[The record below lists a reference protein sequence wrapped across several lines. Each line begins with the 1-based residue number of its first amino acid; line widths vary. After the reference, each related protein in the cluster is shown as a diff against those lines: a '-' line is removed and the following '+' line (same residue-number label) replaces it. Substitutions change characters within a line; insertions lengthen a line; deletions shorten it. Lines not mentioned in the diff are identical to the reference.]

1 VTTVNASSRLAS
13 GREAARAKRV
23 WVLIGGLAIA
33 VAGSYAATLVATEGE
48 PLLVAPLVGALVGL
62 AVFTRPELGLYLLF
76 VAAILLEQFE
86 ITGLSPLTARTNF
99 FQNISGFSDVPLRFS
114 ACDLV
119 AVMTL
124 ASWSLRRVVG
134 ANAPARVGPLKWG
147 LAAYGLA
154 FAFGGVIGASRGG
167 SGDAIAALAEA
178 RGPIYALL
186 ICFLTANLVRE
197 RRHVL
202 VLLWIFVVLVGV
214 KAFQAIGNYV
224 EVMTRGPFWIEAV
237 TAHEDVIFFD
247 VAIALA
253 LVMVALGLRGRL
265 IYVLLALQ
273 PVILA
278 AEVLTTRRVAFA
290 ALAAALLVVALM
302 SVVDRPRVTM
312 LVVAAGTLAFAF
324 YVAAMWDHRGPGS
337 LPVSVIRQV
346 VDPNSLSA
354 RDRGSN
360 DWREIE
366 NANIA
371 YTVRQLPLTGVGLG
385 QEYLFQREPP
395 PLTNFVYWRLMT
407 HNAVLWLWLKAGPYG
422 AFALWFLVGQVL
434 LWGLRLYRR
443 LGDPVLRAAA
453 SFPVLLTAAQVVFSS
468 VDLGLTYNRTM
479 IVFGVALGLVAPL
492 SAWVRSERP
501 ERNRFSSKLATKE
514 APRGDG
520 APRGFPAP
528 LGGQVPTGS
537 T

>member
-1 VTTVNASSRLAS
+1 MR
-13 GREAARAKRV
+13 RV
-23 WVLIGGLAIA
+23 WVLVGGLTIA

-48 PLLVAPLVGALVGL
+48 PLLVVPLVGALVGL
-62 AVFTRPELGLYLLF
+62 AIFTRPEFGLYFLF
-76 VAAILLEQFE
+76 VAAILLEQFD
-86 ITGLSPLTARTNF
+86 IGGGLSPLTARTNF
-99 FQNISGFSDVPLRFS
+99 FQNISGFSNVPLRFS

-124 ASWSLRRVVG
+124 ASWLLRRVVG
-134 ANAPARVGPLKWG
+134 ANPRARVGPLGWA
-147 LAAYGLA
+147 LAAYLLA
-154 FAFGGVIGASRGG
+154 FALGAVIGASRGG
-167 SGDAIAALAEA
+167 SWDAIAALAEA
-178 RGPIYALL
+178 RGPIYACLL
-186 ICFLTANLVRE
+186 CFLTGNLVRD
-197 RRHVL
+197 RTQL
-202 VLLWIFVVLVGV
+202 TTLLWIFVLLVGV

-224 EVMTRGPFWIEAV
+224 EVQTRGPFWIEAV

-247 VAIALA
+247 VAIVLA

-265 IYVLLALQ
+265 MYVLLALQ

-278 AEVLTTRRVAFA
+278 AEVLTTRRVAFV

-302 SVVDRPRVTM
+302 SAVDRPRMTM
-312 LVVAAGTLAFAF
+312 LVVAGGTLMFAL
-324 YVAAMWDHRGPGS
+324 YAAALWDHHGPTA
-337 LPVSVIRQV
+337 LPVSIVRGI
-346 VDPNSLSA
+346 VDPNSLSW

-366 NANIA
+366 NSNIG

-395 PLTNFVYWRLMT
+395 ALTMFVYWRLMT

-422 AFALWFLVGQVL
+422 AFALWFLVASVL
-434 LWGLRLYRR
+434 LSGLRLFRR
-443 LGDPVLRAAA
+443 LEDPLLRAAA
-453 SFPVLLTAAQVVFSS
+453 SFPVLLTVAQIVFSS

-492 SAWVRSERP
+492 TAWVRSERP
-501 ERNRFSSKLATKE
+501 ERSRLRSKMATE
-514 APRGDG
+514 PPRAAE
-520 APRGFPAP
+520 APRGFPKYV
-528 LGGQVPTGS
+528 GGQAPTVS

>member
-1 VTTVNASSRLAS
+1 MR
-13 GREAARAKRV
+13 RV

-33 VAGSYAATLVATEGE
+33 VAGAYAATLVASEGE
-48 PLLVAPLVGALVGL
+48 PLLVVPLVGALVGL
-62 AVFTRPELGLYLLF
+62 AIFTRPELGLYFLF
-76 VAAILLEQFE
+76 AAAILLEQFE
-86 ITGLSPLTARTNF
+86 IGGLSPLTARTNF
-99 FQNISGFSDVPLRFS
+99 FQNISGFSNVPLRFS

-134 ANAPARVGPLKWG
+134 ANARARVGPVGWG
-147 LAAYGLA
+147 LAAYLLA
-154 FAFGGVIGASRGG
+154 FAFGTVIGASRGG
-167 SGDAIAALAEA
+167 SWDAIAALAEA
-178 RGPIYALL
+178 RGPIYACLL
-186 ICFLTANLVRE
+186 CFLTANLVRE
-197 RRHVL
+197 RGQL
-202 VLLWIFVVLVGV
+202 VALLSIFVLLVGV

-224 EVMTRGPFWIEAV
+224 EVQARGPFWLEAV

-265 IYVLLALQ
+265 MYVLLALQ

-278 AEVLTTRRVAFA
+278 AEVLTTRRVAFV

-302 SVVDRPRVTM
+302 SAVDRPRVTM
-312 LVVAAGTLAFAF
+312 LVVACGTLVFAL
-324 YVAAMWDHRGPGS
+324 YTTAMWDHHGPTA
-337 LPVSVIRQV
+337 LPATIIRNM
-346 VDPNSLSA
+346 VDPNSLSW

-360 DWREIE
+360 DWRDIE
-366 NANIA
+366 NSNIG

-395 PLTNFVYWRLMT
+395 PLTAFVYWRLMT

-422 AFALWFLVGQVL
+422 AFALWFLVAKIL
-434 LWGLRLYRR
+434 FSGLSLYRR
-443 LGDPVLRAAA
+443 LEDPLLRVAA
-453 SFPVLLTAAQVVFSS
+453 SFPVLLTVAQIVFSS

-479 IVFGVALGLVAPL
+479 IVFGVALGLMAPL
-492 SAWVRSERP
+492 TAWVRSERP
-501 ERNRFSSKLATKE
+501 ERSRLSSKTATTE
-514 APRGDG
+514 SPHGDG
-520 APRGFPAP
+520 APRGFPKYV
-528 LGGQVPTGS
+528 GGQAPTVS